1 MKDSFSQ
8 NKPLFNKMKL
18 DCELESILCIFL
30 EELNYQKENHLQE
43 ECYDEEEYIHTSV
56 TSTADKISSTTYTI
70 DEWLKRSIEQNQIL
84 LNYQT
89 FYVMD
94 ISHHSSTP
102 FNTIVFQSNLYPLK
116 TKETS
121 KDLMKRF
128 IDHKGI
134 PYEKIRSSSQLL
146 GFYYKIPYV
155 LGELVFIPE
164 KSSLKGTSSWFALHH
179 VSQYEL
185 IEQSNKVRLH
195 FKNQSINSVVTEQR
209 RFLKQVEKGAVL
221 SFCQQLFAKEMLLTH
236 YNLQTVQYRNH
247 LEESHFKGILI
258 PNQIDHLTLERYVF
272 FIQNMCN
279 ELKIA
284 IRKQSLTVLL
294 GDDHPNL
301 NDILLTFMNEAN
313 D

>member
-8 NKPLFNKMKL
+8 NKRLFNKINL
-18 DCELESILCIFL
+18 DCELENMLCLFL
-30 EELNYQKENHLQE
+30 EELQYQKENRLQE
-43 ECYDEEEYIHTSV
+43 EYFDEEEYIHTGV
-56 TSTADKISSTTYTI
+56 TSSFDEIKSTTYTI

-94 ISHHSSTP
+94 ISHHSSTL
-102 FNTIVFQSNLYPLK
+102 FNTIVFQTNLYPLK

-121 KDLMKRF
+121 KDLMRRF

-134 PYEKIRSSSQLL
+134 PYEKIRSTGQLL

-164 KSSLKGTSSWFALHH
+164 KSSLTGTSSWFALHH
-179 VSQYEL
+179 ISQYEV
-185 IEQSNKVRLH
+185 IERSNNIRLY
-195 FKNQSINSVVTEQR
+195 FKNQSIISVVTEQR
-209 RFLKQVEKGAVL
+209 CFLKQVEKGTVL

-236 YNLQTVQYRNH
+236 YNLQTVQYVNH
-247 LEESHFKGILI
+247 LEESYLKGILI
-258 PNQIDHLTLERYVF
+258 PNQIDHLTLERYLF
-272 FIQNMCN
+272 FIQNLCN
-279 ELKIA
+279 ELKIV
-284 IRKQSLTVLL
+284 IKKQSLKTLL
-294 GDDHPNL
+294 GDNHPNL
-301 NDILLTFMNEAN
+301 NDILFTFMNETN